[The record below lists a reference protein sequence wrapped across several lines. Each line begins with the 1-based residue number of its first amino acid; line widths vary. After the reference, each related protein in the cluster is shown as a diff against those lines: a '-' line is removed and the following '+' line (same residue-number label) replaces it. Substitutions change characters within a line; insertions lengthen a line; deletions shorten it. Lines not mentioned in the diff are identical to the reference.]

1 MLYSPQQIGNMGK
14 STIFMSILGG
24 LILGK
29 ALWENAWGKMRDK
42 SQLGKLMYGEFAYLT
57 QYGNFP
63 YNLIKAAQ

>member
-1 MLYSPQQIGNMGK
+1 
-14 STIFMSILGG
+14 MSILGG

-29 ALWENAWGKMRDK
+29 ALWENDWGKMRDL

>member
-1 MLYSPQQIGNMGK
+1 MGK
-14 STIFMSILGG
+14 YTIFMSILGG

-29 ALWENAWGKMRDK
+29 ALWENDWGKMRDL

-63 YNLIKAAQ
+63 YNLSKAAQ